1 MRNGL
6 HQSHLGLVISWTAC
20 VDGSIQ
26 HHELCVLRLRRVR
39 CCCSRQSITTWF
51 MWGASENPSTAGQA
65 IRHATSGRQ
74 NVRPTSLCKVGN
86 FVGYTLP
93 ITAACAVL
101 FRVQLLGLLR
111 LAECGQYGGGFREQK
126 QAVGYA
132 DSASRVGFAAI
143 RYFLEEVFEFMLY
156 LPSTSASGEVVY
168 KGGTNKSTA
177 HHGLSLLQSLQRAQ
191 REVMGACNFE
201 SIPACLTECVT
212 YFWAVWPVC
221 SIGWIEISANKQRC

>member
-1 MRNGL
+1 VDRLCRRLDPAPRVVCAPLAACPMLLLPSVDNHMVYVGSFGKSFNSRP
-6 HQSHLGLVISWTAC
+6 SH
-20 VDGSIQ
+20 
-26 HHELCVLRLRRVR
+26 
-39 CCCSRQSITTWF
+39 TT
-51 MWGASENPSTAGQA
+51 
-65 IRHATSGRQ
+65 RHFWAP

-101 FRVQLLGLLR
+101 FRVQLLRLLR

-168 KGGTNKSTA
+168 KGGTNKPTA
-177 HHGLSLLQSLQRAQ
+177 HHGLSLLQSLQRAK